1 MEPKIPL
8 SAVLRLLDNQNAF
21 HTQLIDKLGLYL
33 SQAAT
38 SYERA
43 LNPPVNQGNDVE
55 MSYSRLDETA
65 EDLQYQIDTGM
76 ITPDQIT
83 DQMRR
88 ILGDTDIAIDIT

>member
-38 SYERA
+38 TYERA
-43 LNPPVNQGNDVE
+43 LNPPIPQGHDGE

-65 EDLQYQIDTGM
+65 EDLQYQIDVGL
-76 ITPDQIT
+76 IPADKIS

-88 ILGDTDIAIDIT
+88 LLGDTEVSIEP